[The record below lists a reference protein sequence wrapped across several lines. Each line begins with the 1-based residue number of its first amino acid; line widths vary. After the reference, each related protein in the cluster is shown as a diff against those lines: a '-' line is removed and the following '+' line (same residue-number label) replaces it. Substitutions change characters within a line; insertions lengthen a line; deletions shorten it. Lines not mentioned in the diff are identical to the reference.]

1 MAMGLIFVLMFLT
14 LMPNEIAASK
24 QKLCPLVL
32 GHRGAAGIYPEHTV
46 IGFENGADL
55 GSDYIECD
63 VQITKDLQLVCSH
76 DPWMKK
82 VCDVEK
88 HSKFADRENTY
99 NMNDD
104 DPTFDW
110 NDLGNI
116 GPDFFTFDFTLDELK
131 TLVRRQV
138 KPTRNPNYNDKYS
151 FVSFDEFVEI
161 AKSKGV
167 GNVYFYVLLL
177 SDFFNLVE

>member
-1 MAMGLIFVLMFLT
+1 MG
-14 LMPNEIAASK
+14 
-24 QKLCPLVL
+24 VL

-46 IGFENGADL
+46 IGFENGANL

-88 HSKFADRENTY
+88 HSKFADRLNN

-116 GPDFFTFDFTLDELK
+116 GPDFFTFDFNLDELK

-138 KPTRNPNYNDKYS
+138 KPTRDPNYNDKYS

-167 GNVYFYVLLL
+167 GIALEVKFAAGINKILTERGKNVTLEDIILDKL
-177 SDFFNLVE
+177 SNHG